1 MVHTG
6 ISIHTSITEIS
17 LQHEAELYVHLSAF
31 CCRTRHFSV
40 RILVFLCKSH
50 TCLNLYS
57 SQFQFLKSEEFK
69 EAFEKQP
76 KYKMLFFFF
85 SHFTAPSCLHLS
97 SVLTTPN
104 LTTFSFLTFLQV
116 FQKHLLRFHGKNN
129 FNAILHQY
137 SDRQN

>member
-6 ISIHTSITEIS
+6 ISIHMSITEIS

-76 KYKMLFFFF
+76 KYKMLGFFF
-85 SHFTAPSCLHLS
+85 SPFHGTLLLAPFFS
-97 SVLTTPN
+97 SNHTESDN
-104 LTTFSFLTFLQV
+104 SFSFLTFLQV

-129 FNAILHQY
+129 FNAHTSSVQ
-137 SDRQN
+137 